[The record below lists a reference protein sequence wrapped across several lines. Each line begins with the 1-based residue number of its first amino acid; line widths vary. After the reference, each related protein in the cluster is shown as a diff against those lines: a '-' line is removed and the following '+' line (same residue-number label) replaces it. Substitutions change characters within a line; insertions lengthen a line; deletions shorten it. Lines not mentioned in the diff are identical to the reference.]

1 MLQNIVERVT
11 QDEPQITKYDTIA
24 GDGDCGETLLKGV
37 KAVNEHFSPTS
48 ADLDLIH
55 IFQAIATTVERSMDG
70 TSGAIYAIF
79 LNALASNS
87 LSSNLSSSSP
97 PISVVKLLSRS
108 LSQALEEL
116 CRYTT
121 ARKGHR
127 TLMDALISF
136 VETFSHTLGYGKA
149 VEMASEGADGTRKM
163 NALLG
168 RASYVGKV
176 AFGINGVPDPGAL
189 GVVSVLEGILQSIS
203 AI

>member
-11 QDEPQITKYDTIA
+11 EDEPQITKYDTIA

-37 KAVNEHFSPTS
+37 KAVNKHFSPTS
-48 ADLDLIH
+48 ANLDLIH
-55 IFQAIATTVERSMDG
+55 IFQAIATTVERSMGG

-79 LNALASNS
+79 FNALANS

-97 PISVVKLLSRS
+97 AISVVKLLSRS

-127 TLMDALISF
+127 TLMDALVPF
-136 VETFSHTLGYGKA
+136 VETFSHTTDFGNV
-149 VEMASEGADGTRKM
+149 VESASEGADGTRSM

-168 RASYVGKV
+168 RASYVGKE
-176 AFGINGVPDPGAL
+176 AFGSDGVPDPGAL
-189 GVVSVLEGILQSIS
+189 GIVSVLEGILQSIS